1 MRNKKDTKIRNKKIF
16 LIVMVLIVSVWTFTN
31 IFYVFNLM
39 EYIKELESMKENE
52 ETSNTTIQENTL
64 TKEEIEENTNELEIA
79 DLKDKDERTR
89 IQQYCGKFIRY
100 IENKEYDK
108 AYNLLYPD
116 FKNNYFK
123 TVEDFKKYAEE
134 KFPQTL
140 IAVEYNNIE
149 RQGQYYILF
158 TTIKTPLNVDY
169 SMDQKFILIENGFND
184 FKISFDV
191 KQ

>member
-39 EYIKELESMKENE
+39 EYIKALESMKEKE

>member
-1 MRNKKDTKIRNKKIF
+1 MKNKKEIKRRNQKILLIILITIILIWTIINISTIF
-16 LIVMVLIVSVWTFTN
+16 K
-31 IFYVFNLM
+31 LM
-39 EYIKELESMKENE
+39 EMAKKLKDRTTE
-52 ETSNTTIQENTL
+52 NTTNTTVEENKL
-64 TKEEIEENTNELEIA
+64 TKEEIEQNTNELEIA

-89 IQQYCGKFIRY
+89 IQQYCGEFIRY

-123 TVEDFKKYAEE
+123 TVENFKKYAEE

>member
-1 MRNKKDTKIRNKKIF
+1 MKETFFDSKGFKILFFLLIIVIVIIVVINTIGNKKQ
-16 LIVMVLIVSVWTFTN
+16 
-31 IFYVFNLM
+31 
-39 EYIKELESMKENE
+39 ENE

-123 TVEDFKKYAEE
+123 TVGDFKKYAEE

>member
-1 MRNKKDTKIRNKKIF
+1 MKNKKEIKRRNKKIL
-16 LIVMVLIVSVWTFTN
+16 LIILITIILIWTIIN
-31 IFYVFNLM
+31 ISSIFKLM
-39 EYIKELESMKENE
+39 EMAKKLEDRTTEN
-52 ETSNTTIQENTL
+52 TTNTTIEEKQL

-89 IQQYCGKFIRY
+89 IQQYCGKFLKY

-108 AYNLLYPD
+108 AYELLYSD

-123 TVEDFKKYAEE
+123 TVEDLKKYAEE

-158 TTIKTPLNVDY
+158 TTIKAPLNVEY
-169 SMDQKFILIENGFND
+169 SMDQKFILVENGFND

>member
-64 TKEEIEENTNELEIA
+64 TKEEIEENTNQLEIE

-158 TTIKTPLNVDY
+158 ITIKTPLNVDY

>member
-1 MRNKKDTKIRNKKIF
+1 MKNKKEIKRRNKKIL
-16 LIVMVLIVSVWTFTN
+16 LIILITIILIWTIIN
-31 IFYVFNLM
+31 ISSIFKLM
-39 EYIKELESMKENE
+39 EMAKKLEDRTTEN
-52 ETSNTTIQENTL
+52 TTNTTIEEKQL

-89 IQQYCGKFIRY
+89 IQQYCGKFLKY

-108 AYNLLYPD
+108 AYELLYPD

-123 TVEDFKKYAEE
+123 TVEDLKKYAEE

-158 TTIKTPLNVDY
+158 TTIKAPLNVEY
-169 SMDQKFILIENGFND
+169 SMDQKFILVENGFND

>member
-1 MRNKKDTKIRNKKIF
+1 MKNKKEIKRRNQKILLIILITIILIWTIINISTIF
-16 LIVMVLIVSVWTFTN
+16 K
-31 IFYVFNLM
+31 LM
-39 EYIKELESMKENE
+39 EMAKKLKDRTTE
-52 ETSNTTIQENTL
+52 NTTNTTVEENKL
-64 TKEEIEENTNELEIA
+64 TKEEIEQNTNELEIA

-89 IQQYCGKFIRY
+89 IQQYCGKFLKY

-108 AYNLLYPD
+108 AYELLYPD